1 MIEDDTQNSR
11 QAASA
16 AFHNAP
22 RLTKIA
28 QAGMQ
33 GGPTGAAAEAAVQY
47 RKEVLIVVI
56 AVLLLPVL
64 VLLMLPGAIFGTLT
78 QPSTAIND
86 DLEIAANV
94 IQLRNAVSD
103 ILQEAYEDTL
113 SEIESECASL
123 TYSDVVD
130 SVSGHVSYNAF
141 QLISMYCAY
150 QGEDDYTK
158 ISLVDLS
165 AQVQAHRAEYYT
177 YTTFEEVRNEP
188 VQKEVRGQTITVQED
203 HTYTVFTLSYVGDDY
218 FADTVWQL
226 DDKQK
231 SYADAYA
238 YNLTIYLH
246 EIEEREGISILGQ
259 INDSLIDDNSPAPSG
274 GFGNPFND
282 PNWEQHITSFFG
294 KRDDVGI
301 SGKDTT
307 NHNGIDIAYPYG
319 TPILAVEAGTVIKA
333 GYHVSYGNYL
343 VINHSGGYCT
353 LYAHCSQ
360 LLAQVGDMVNKYD
373 IIAKVGA
380 TGDVTGN
387 HLHICVIINGIYVN
401 PKDYLN

>member
-165 AQVQAHRAEYYT
+165 AQV
-177 YTTFEEVRNEP
+177 
-188 VQKEVRGQTITVQED
+188 
-203 HTYTVFTLSYVGDDY
+203 
-218 FADTVWQL
+218 
-226 DDKQK
+226 
-231 SYADAYA
+231 
-238 YNLTIYLH
+238 
-246 EIEEREGISILGQ
+246 
-259 INDSLIDDNSPAPSG
+259 
-274 GFGNPFND
+274 
-282 PNWEQHITSFFG
+282 
-294 KRDDVGI
+294 
-301 SGKDTT
+301 
-307 NHNGIDIAYPYG
+307 
-319 TPILAVEAGTVIKA
+319 
-333 GYHVSYGNYL
+333 
-343 VINHSGGYCT
+343 
-353 LYAHCSQ
+353 
-360 LLAQVGDMVNKYD
+360 
-373 IIAKVGA
+373 
-380 TGDVTGN
+380 
-387 HLHICVIINGIYVN
+387 
-401 PKDYLN
+401 

>member
-1 MIEDDTQNSR
+1 MIENDTQNSR

-16 AFHNAP
+16 ALRNAP
-22 RLTKIA
+22 KLAKVA

-113 SEIESECASL
+113 SEIESERASL

-158 ISLVDLS
+158 ISLTDLS
-165 AQVQAHRAEYYT
+165 EQVQAHQTEYYA
-177 YTTFEEVRNEP
+177 YTTSEEVRNEP
-188 VQKEVRGQTITVQED
+188 VQKR
-203 HTYTVFTLSYVGDDY
+203 FVG
-218 FADTVWQL
+218 
-226 DDKQK
+226 
-231 SYADAYA
+231 
-238 YNLTIYLH
+238 
-246 EIEEREGISILGQ
+246 R
-259 INDSLIDDNSPAPSG
+259 P
-274 GFGNPFND
+274 
-282 PNWEQHITSFFG
+282 
-294 KRDDVGI
+294 
-301 SGKDTT
+301 
-307 NHNGIDIAYPYG
+307 
-319 TPILAVEAGTVIKA
+319 
-333 GYHVSYGNYL
+333 
-343 VINHSGGYCT
+343 
-353 LYAHCSQ
+353 
-360 LLAQVGDMVNKYD
+360 
-373 IIAKVGA
+373 
-380 TGDVTGN
+380 
-387 HLHICVIINGIYVN
+387 
-401 PKDYLN
+401 

>member
-11 QAASA
+11 HAASA

-158 ISLVDLS
+158 ISLADLS

-177 YTTFEEVRNEP
+177 YTTSEEVRNEP
-188 VQKEVRGQTITVQED
+188 VQKEVRGQTITVQ
-203 HTYTVFTLSYVGDDY
+203 
-218 FADTVWQL
+218 
-226 DDKQK
+226 
-231 SYADAYA
+231 
-238 YNLTIYLH
+238 
-246 EIEEREGISILGQ
+246 
-259 INDSLIDDNSPAPSG
+259 
-274 GFGNPFND
+274 
-282 PNWEQHITSFFG
+282 
-294 KRDDVGI
+294 
-301 SGKDTT
+301 
-307 NHNGIDIAYPYG
+307 
-319 TPILAVEAGTVIKA
+319 
-333 GYHVSYGNYL
+333 
-343 VINHSGGYCT
+343 
-353 LYAHCSQ
+353 
-360 LLAQVGDMVNKYD
+360 
-373 IIAKVGA
+373 
-380 TGDVTGN
+380 
-387 HLHICVIINGIYVN
+387 
-401 PKDYLN
+401 

>member
-11 QAASA
+11 HAASA

-158 ISLVDLS
+158 ISLADLS

-177 YTTFEEVRNEP
+177 YTTPRKSAMSLCRKRF
-188 VQKEVRGQTITVQED
+188 
-203 HTYTVFTLSYVGDDY
+203 VG
-218 FADTVWQL
+218 
-226 DDKQK
+226 
-231 SYADAYA
+231 
-238 YNLTIYLH
+238 
-246 EIEEREGISILGQ
+246 R
-259 INDSLIDDNSPAPSG
+259 P
-274 GFGNPFND
+274 
-282 PNWEQHITSFFG
+282 
-294 KRDDVGI
+294 
-301 SGKDTT
+301 
-307 NHNGIDIAYPYG
+307 
-319 TPILAVEAGTVIKA
+319 
-333 GYHVSYGNYL
+333 
-343 VINHSGGYCT
+343 
-353 LYAHCSQ
+353 
-360 LLAQVGDMVNKYD
+360 
-373 IIAKVGA
+373 
-380 TGDVTGN
+380 
-387 HLHICVIINGIYVN
+387 
-401 PKDYLN
+401 